1 MNEDAAGF
9 KLLIVDDSP
18 DNIRLLIDIL
28 RDDYEIVI
36 ATSGE
41 QAMRRV
47 DAPPYPDLI
56 LLDIIMPGIDGY
68 EVCRRL
74 KTNAVTRSIP
84 VLFLSALDSE
94 MDESKGLELGAEDYI
109 VKPFSPSI
117 VKARIRNHLELKR
130 HRDNLEELVLERTR
144 EISLTQ
150 SVTFMSL
157 GTLAEFRD
165 PETGGHI
172 QRTSKYVQLLAEY
185 LAADDQFSGILT
197 PSFIERLVQSSPL
210 HDIGKVGIP
219 DSILIKK
226 GKLEPWEYDIMKTH
240 TELGYRALKQASL
253 VLGANSFLDVAMD
266 VALSHHER
274 WNGTGYPRGIAED
287 NIPFS
292 ARVMAVADV
301 YDALT
306 TVRPYKQAF
315 PHEKAKEIMCE
326 EMNGHFDDRILGAFL
341 ELEDDFKAV
350 AKAYADVTPT
360 ERGWVQLETKKAG
373 ADGLSLF
380 EK

>member
-1 MNEDAAGF
+1 MNGNTTKF

-18 DNIRLLIDIL
+18 DNMRLLVEIL
-28 RDDYEIVI
+28 KGDYEIVT

-41 QAMRRV
+41 QALRRIE
-47 DAPPYPDLI
+47 ALPYPDLV

-68 EVCRRL
+68 EVCSRL
-74 KTNAVTRSIP
+74 KANEATRSIP
-84 VLFLSALDSE
+84 VLFLSALDNE

-117 VKARIRNHLELKR
+117 VKARIRNHLELKK
-130 HRDNLEELVLERTR
+130 HRDNLEELVRERTK

-150 SVTFMSL
+150 TVTFMSL

-172 QRTSKYVQLLAEY
+172 QRTSKYVQLLAEH
-185 LAADDQFSGILT
+185 LAAGDRFRGILT

-219 DSILIKK
+219 DSILVKK
-226 GKLEPWEYDIMKTH
+226 GKLEPWEYNIMKTH
-240 TELGYRALKQASL
+240 AELGYRALRQASS

-274 WNGTGYPRGIAED
+274 WNGTGYPRGIAGD

-315 PHEKAKEIMCE
+315 SHEKSKEIMCE
-326 EMNGHFDDRILGAFL
+326 EMNGHFDDRILCAFL

-350 AKAYADVTPT
+350 AKAYADVAPK
-360 ERGWVQLETKKAG
+360 ERGRVPMEKKEE
-373 ADGLSLF
+373 SIR
-380 EK
+380 